1 MNTYM
6 LRRPSRMLALQIC
19 LAKCLV
25 RHTTSLACARVIA
38 LLASLTAFLSP
49 AMATEHAR
57 SIIVQSTTSTQNSGF
72 YRHITPAFTAETGIA
87 VRVIA
92 VGTGQALKNAQ
103 NCDGD
108 LVIVHARDAEMR
120 FIEKGYGLQ
129 RRELMYNDFVIIGPP
144 DDTAD
149 IGDAPDTNTA
159 LQRIAATT
167 APFASRG
174 DASGTHIKERALW
187 RAANV
192 DPQADIDGWY
202 RETGNGMG
210 ATLNYSVQSYS
221 YTLTDRATW
230 LAFGNRFDHKIL
242 VEGDP
247 ALFNQYAIV
256 SINPA
261 HCPSVAGEDAEIF
274 ADWLLSPRGQTHI
287 AKLTRKGQQLF
298 FPNAATQDGTD

>member
-1 MNTYM
+1 
-6 LRRPSRMLALQIC
+6 
-19 LAKCLV
+19 
-25 RHTTSLACARVIA
+25 
-38 LLASLTAFLSP
+38 
-49 AMATEHAR
+49 MATEHAR

-144 DDTAD
+144 DDPAD

-256 SINPA
+256 SIN
-261 HCPSVAGEDAEIF
+261 
-274 ADWLLSPRGQTHI
+274 
-287 AKLTRKGQQLF
+287 
-298 FPNAATQDGTD
+298 